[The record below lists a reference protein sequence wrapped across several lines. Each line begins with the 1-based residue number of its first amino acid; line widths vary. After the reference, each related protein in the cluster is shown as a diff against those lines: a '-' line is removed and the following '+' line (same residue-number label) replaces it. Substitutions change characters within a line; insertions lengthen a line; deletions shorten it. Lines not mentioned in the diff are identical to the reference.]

1 MPKSAIPLLL
11 APVLLATASLLSPA
25 AHAAG
30 VDDAVATFIGEDGFE
45 AQDVA
50 TVDERL
56 LAAFTASPAGAARP
70 DGEASPLEKALLLVE
85 TLEPALPRTRT
96 MLRYGQ
102 MLDGDTP
109 YAFVTV
115 ERYNFGPAIRQMVIE
130 DYGEENTDEPE
141 AFGVG
146 PHVAWRIVTMPLM
159 GQQAALVSVARGE
172 ITDKDAE
179 ATECGGRGC
188 LAFEPFPDDLHQWQE
203 TETTIDIA
211 SPYAEKTQ
219 GDVAAPARIA
229 AELAIA
235 AGIAGSHDGRMSW
248 HGPEQPEAARHAEP
262 FLFLSIDRDLGQET
276 AMDAMLG
283 QTLLNDDAVE
293 ELWQR
298 RVEFPGMVAF
308 MQAATPRSR

>member
-1 MPKSAIPLLL
+1 MLKTAALALFAAACALPASAG
-11 APVLLATASLLSPA
+11 A
-25 AHAAG
+25 AEVDGAITTFVGEAG
-30 VDDAVATFIGEDGFE
+30 FDMQNVE
-45 AQDVA
+45 AI
-50 TVDERL
+50 DEKL
-56 LAAFTASPAGAARP
+56 LAAFASAAGATRP

-85 TLEPALPRTRT
+85 ALEPALPRTRT

-102 MLDGDTP
+102 MRDGDVP
-109 YAFVTV
+109 YAFITV

-159 GQQAALVSVARGE
+159 GQQAALVAVARGE
-172 ITDKDAE
+172 ISDREAE
-179 ATECGGRGC
+179 AADCAGRPC
-188 LAFEPFPDDLHQWQE
+188 LAFEPLPDDLHDWRE
-203 TETTIDIA
+203 TQTAVDMA
-211 SPYAEKTQ
+211 SPYAAKT
-219 GDVAAPARIA
+219 DDEVATPARIA
-229 AELAIA
+229 AELAVA
-235 AGIAGSHDGRMSW
+235 AGIGAVDDGRMGW
-248 HGPEQPEAARHAEP
+248 LGPEQPEAARDNEP
-262 FLFLSIDRDLGQET
+262 FLFVTIDRDLGQET

-293 ELWQR
+293 ELWHR

>member
-1 MPKSAIPLLL
+1 MPKIAAL
-11 APVLLATASLLSPA
+11 AFIAAAVLVPA
-25 AHAAG
+25 AAFAADIDG
-30 VDDAVATFIGEDGFE
+30 TVETFIGEDGFE

-56 LAAFTASPAGAARP
+56 LAAFTAAPAAVSRP
-70 DGEASPLEKALLLVE
+70 DSEVSPLEKALLLVE

-115 ERYNFGPAIRQMVIE
+115 ERYNFGPTIRRMAIE
-130 DYGEENTDEPE
+130 DYGAENTDVPE

-159 GQQAALVSVARGE
+159 GQQAALVAVARGE
-172 ITDKDAE
+172 IADKDAE
-179 ATECGGRGC
+179 ATECAGRPC
-188 LAFEPFPDDLHQWQE
+188 LAFEPLPDDLHQWQE

-211 SPYAEKTQ
+211 SLYAQKTE

-235 AGIAGSHDGRMSW
+235 AGIAASHDGRMDW

-293 ELWQR
+293 ALWQR

>member
-1 MPKSAIPLLL
+1 MPKSAVPFLL
-11 APVLLATASLLSPA
+11 APALLAAASLLSPA
-25 AHAAG
+25 AHATE
-30 VDDAVATFIGEDGFE
+30 VDRAIATFVGEDGFE
-45 AQDVA
+45 AQDVDA
-50 TVDERL
+50 VDEKL
-56 LAAFTASPAGAARP
+56 LAAFTASPAGVARP
-70 DGEASPLEKALLLVE
+70 DSEASPLEKALLLVE

-115 ERYNFGPAIRQMVIE
+115 ERYNFGPAIRQMVID

-146 PHVAWRIVTMPLM
+146 PHVVWRVVTMPLM

-172 ITDKDAE
+172 IAEKVAE
-179 ATECGGRGC
+179 ATDCAGRPC
-188 LAFEPFPDDLHQWQE
+188 LGFEPLPDDLHDWQE
-203 TETTIDIA
+203 TEIAIDLTA
-211 SPYAEKTQ
+211 AYAAKTA
-219 GDVAAPARIA
+219 DEVATPARIA

-235 AGIAGSHDGRMSW
+235 AGIAASQDGRLSW